1 MIMDNTSSAGNDST
15 IISHESI
22 SLLEIDAIDID
33 YDNDYLYAACRD
45 QSIRVFDKNT
55 WKLVAELSEPDSDPL
70 AVDVDD
76 AQVYAT
82 CEKRVYVWKKDTW
95 GMIGWFDLSYQAVA
109 SSLQGDFFF
118 IGAKEGRLVSIQK
131 ESHETSSW
139 QLHKSDITSIWSDEQ
154 IICTSTKKEEPRVW
168 LKESNSAPSELT
180 HLDNKGKG
188 GIVTGNSEYI
198 FVGTPSGEIALH
210 DRKEWGLSNTYEPTN
225 SNTISSMWASDY
237 YLLVAVSSGNL
248 SLWDTKRGIEIGNI
262 ELDGHKIEFVTA
274 DHDLLYV
281 ATPEGI
287 FILQVIASGRPLD
300 ICCEGP
306 LIWNESLLK
315 TSPYDVLEDSL
326 KLERSGD
333 QKYQEGLY
341 HEAVVEYENAMR
353 LIIDNTHALLEVPEE
368 RILLTNELD
377 NRLGKALLKAKIQDV
392 QALSQKISQLSE
404 ELKESK
410 RTDMKPEDVDSLWA
424 SAGRVIK
431 ESRQLAD
438 AQTSEMLS
446 FQLTHEIDTLD
457 SVLTDAMTQYDTYRE
472 TINQAIALIKQI
484 SNLWHWME
492 RKRTS
497 LVERKE
503 FLEKSVKRI
512 SLALEKAEP
521 EGEVKTIL
529 EDALREYKKTFE
541 QIDRIVTSSDND
553 KEAIFTNRDEAS
565 ETIESLLIVIPK
577 KREALEA
584 ITDPDEREEERLRL
598 ESALNQ
604 ALETAKSF
612 KITKA
617 IKAIKA
623 ELSLLNQES
632 K

>member
-1 MIMDNTSSAGNDST
+1 M
-15 IISHESI
+15 
-22 SLLEIDAIDID
+22 
-33 YDNDYLYAACRD
+33 
-45 QSIRVFDKNT
+45 
-55 WKLVAELSEPDSDPL
+55 
-70 AVDVDD
+70 
-76 AQVYAT
+76 
-82 CEKRVYVWKKDTW
+82 
-95 GMIGWFDLSYQAVA
+95 
-109 SSLQGDFFF
+109 
-118 IGAKEGRLVSIQK
+118 
-131 ESHETSSW
+131 
-139 QLHKSDITSIWSDEQ
+139 HKSDITSIWSDEQ

-180 HLDNKGKG
+180 RLDNKGKG
-188 GIVTGNSEYI
+188 GIVTGNSDFI
-198 FVGTPSGEIALH
+198 FVGTPSSEIALY
-210 DRKEWGLSNTYEPTN
+210 DRKEWGLSNTYEPKN
-225 SNTISSMWASDY
+225 SNMISSMWASDY
-237 YLLVAVSSGNL
+237 YLLAAVSSGNL

-287 FILQVIASGRPLD
+287 FIIQVIASGRPLD

-377 NRLGKALLKAKIQDV
+377 SRLGQALLKAKIQDV
-392 QALSQKISQLSE
+392 QALSQKIGQLSE
-404 ELKESK
+404 ELKERK
-410 RTDMKPEDVDSLWA
+410 RTDMNPEDVDSLWA

-438 AQTSEMLS
+438 AQSSEMLS

-512 SLALEKAEP
+512 SFALEKAEP

-565 ETIESLLIVIPK
+565 ETIDSFLIVIPK

-604 ALETAKSF
+604 ALETATSF

-623 ELSLLNQES
+623 ELSLLNQKS

>member
-1 MIMDNTSSAGNDST
+1 MDDTSSGGNDSA

-22 SLLEIDAIDID
+22 SLLEVDAIDID
-33 YDNDYLYAACRD
+33 YDADYLYAACRD
-45 QSIRVFDKNT
+45 QRIRVFDKNT
-55 WKLVAELSEPDSDPL
+55 WKLVAELSEPDSEPL

-82 CEKRVYVWKKDTW
+82 CEKRVYVWKKNTW

-180 HLDNKGKG
+180 RLDNKGKG
-188 GIVTGNSEYI
+188 GIVTGNSDFI
-198 FVGTPSGEIALH
+198 FVGTPSSEIALY
-210 DRKEWGLSNTYEPTN
+210 DRKEWGLSNTYEPKN
-225 SNTISSMWASDY
+225 SNMISSMWASDY
-237 YLLVAVSSGNL
+237 YLLAAVSSGNL

-341 HEAVVEYENAMR
+341 HEAVVEYEYAMR

-368 RILLTNELD
+368 RILLTEELN
-377 NRLGKALLKAKIQDV
+377 NRLGKALLKSKIQEI
-392 QALSQKISQLSE
+392 QALGHDIRQLSE
-404 ELKESK
+404 ELEERK
-410 RTDMKPEDVDSLWA
+410 RTDMDPDDVDSLWA

-431 ESRQLAD
+431 ESRVLAD
-438 AQTSEMLS
+438 AQSSDMLS
-446 FQLTHEIDTLD
+446 FQLTHEIDALD
-457 SVLTDAMTQYDTYRE
+457 SELTDAMTRYDTFRE
-472 TINQAIALIKQI
+472 TINQAIALIRQV
-484 SNLWHWME
+484 SNEWHWME

-497 LVERKE
+497 LIERKE
-503 FLEKSVKRI
+503 FLEKSIERI
-512 SLALEKAEP
+512 SSA
-521 EGEVKTIL
+521 L
-529 EDALREYKKTFE
+529 EDAEQDGEVQTILANALDDYKKIFK
-541 QIDRIVTSSDND
+541 QIDWTIQSSEN
-553 KEAIFTNRDEAS
+553 EPGEIFANRDEVV
-565 ETIESLLIVIPK
+565 ETIESLLVIIPK
-577 KREALEA
+577 KREILGT
-584 ITDPDEREEERLRL
+584 ITDPDEYETERLRL
-598 ESALNQ
+598 LSALQQ
-604 ALETAKSF
+604 ALETARNF
-612 KITKA
+612 KINKS
-617 IKAIKA
+617 IKTIEK
-623 ELSLLNQES
+623 EISLLAKENR
-632 K
+632 

>member
-1 MIMDNTSSAGNDST
+1 MDNTSSSGNDSA

-22 SLLEIDAIDID
+22 SLLEVDAIDID
-33 YDNDYLYAACRD
+33 YDTDYLYAACRD
-45 QSIRVFDKNT
+45 QCIRVFDKNT
-55 WKLVAELSEPDSDPL
+55 WKLVAELSEPDSEPL

-82 CEKRVYVWKKDTW
+82 CEKRVYVWKKNTW

-180 HLDNKGKG
+180 RLNNKGKG
-188 GIVTGNSEYI
+188 GIVTGNSEFI

-210 DRKEWGLSNTYEPTN
+210 DRKEWGLSNTYEPKN
-225 SNTISSMWASDY
+225 SNMISSMWASDY
-237 YLLVAVSSGNL
+237 YLLAAVSSGNL

-262 ELDGHKIEFVTA
+262 ELDGHKIEYVTA

-377 NRLGKALLKAKIQDV
+377 SRLGKALLKAKIQDV
-392 QALSQKISQLSE
+392 QALSKKIGQLSE
-404 ELKESK
+404 ELKERK
-410 RTDMKPEDVDSLWA
+410 RTDMNPEDVDSLWA

-438 AQTSEMLS
+438 AQSSEMLS
-446 FQLTHEIDTLD
+446 YKLTHEIDTLD

-472 TINQAIALIKQI
+472 TINQAIAMIKQI

-512 SLALEKAEP
+512 SFALEKAEP

-541 QIDRIVTSSDND
+541 QIDRIVASSDND

-577 KREALEA
+577 KREALGA

-604 ALETAKSF
+604 ALETATSF

-623 ELSLLNQES
+623 ELSLLNQKS

>member
-1 MIMDNTSSAGNDST
+1 MDDTSSGGNDSA

-22 SLLEIDAIDID
+22 SLLEVDAIDID
-33 YDNDYLYAACRD
+33 YDADYLYAACRD
-45 QSIRVFDKNT
+45 QRIRVFDKNT
-55 WKLVAELSEPDSDPL
+55 WKLVAELSEPDSEPL

-82 CEKRVYVWKKDTW
+82 CEKRVYVWKKNTW

-180 HLDNKGKG
+180 RLDNKGKG
-188 GIVTGNSEYI
+188 GIVTGNSDFI
-198 FVGTPSGEIALH
+198 FVGTPSSEIALY
-210 DRKEWGLSNTYEPTN
+210 DRKEWGLSNTYEPKN
-225 SNTISSMWASDY
+225 SNMISSMWASDY
-237 YLLVAVSSGNL
+237 YLLAAVSSGNL
-248 SLWDTKRGIEIGNI
+248 SLWDTKQGTEIGNI

-377 NRLGKALLKAKIQDV
+377 SRLGQALLKAKIQDV
-392 QALSQKISQLSE
+392 QALSQKIGQLSE
-404 ELKESK
+404 ELKERK
-410 RTDMKPEDVDSLWA
+410 RTDMNPEDVDSLWA

-438 AQTSEMLS
+438 AQSSEMLS

-512 SLALEKAEP
+512 SFALEKAEP

-541 QIDRIVTSSDND
+541 QIDRIVTSSDNE

-565 ETIESLLIVIPK
+565 ETIDSFLIVIPK

-604 ALETAKSF
+604 ALETATSF

-623 ELSLLNQES
+623 ELSLLNQKS

>member
-1 MIMDNTSSAGNDST
+1 MDNTSSGGNDSA
-15 IISHESI
+15 IINHESI
-22 SLLEIDAIDID
+22 SLLEVDAIDID
-33 YDNDYLYAACRD
+33 YDTDYLYAACRD
-45 QSIRVFDKNT
+45 QRIRVFDKNT
-55 WKLVAELSEPDSDPL
+55 WKLVAELSEPDSEPL

-82 CEKRVYVWKKDTW
+82 CEKRVYVWKKNTW

-139 QLHKSDITSIWSDEQ
+139 QLHKSDINSIWSDEQ

-180 HLDNKGKG
+180 RLDNKGKG
-188 GIVTGNSEYI
+188 GIVTGNSDFI
-198 FVGTPSGEIALH
+198 FVGTPSGEIALY
-210 DRKEWGLSNTYEPTN
+210 DRKEWGLSNTYEPKN
-225 SNTISSMWASDY
+225 SNMISSMWASDY
-237 YLLVAVSSGNL
+237 YLLAAVSSGNL

-262 ELDGHKIEFVTA
+262 ELDGHKIEYVTA

-333 QKYQEGLY
+333 QKYQKGLY

-368 RILLTNELD
+368 RILLTEELN
-377 NRLGKALLKAKIQDV
+377 NRLGKALLKSKIQEV
-392 QALSQKISQLSE
+392 QALGHEIRQLSE
-404 ELKESK
+404 ELEERK
-410 RTDMKPEDVDSLWA
+410 RTDMDPDDVDSFWA
-424 SAGRVIK
+424 SAGAVIK

-438 AQTSEMLS
+438 AQSSDMLS
-446 FQLTHEIDTLD
+446 FQLTHELDALD
-457 SVLTDAMTQYDTYRE
+457 SELTNAMSRYDTFRE
-472 TINQAIALIKQI
+472 TINQAIALIRQV
-484 SNLWHWME
+484 SNEWHWME

-503 FLEKSVKRI
+503 FLEKSMERI
-512 SLALEKAEP
+512 SSALEDADP

-529 EDALREYKKTFE
+529 ANALAENKKIFE
-541 QIDRIVTSSDND
+541 QIDRIVSSG
-553 KEAIFTNRDEAS
+553 EETEEIIENREETK

-604 ALETAKSF
+604 ALETATSF

-623 ELSLLNQES
+623 ELSLLDQKS